1 MTNFLTNLIKLS
13 DYPFIYSLGAL
24 WLTTKGNQLTLDDL
38 SDLTVI
44 GPILSIIG
52 IIGTILAITDPVGN
66 SLRRILMIKP
76 PVPISRDHK
85 YGYQFTRAASPVP
98 PARQAISSNWISYE
112 IDKIVSEIY
121 FTFILLV
128 IAIALLASPYYS
140 NFIRICIYRFI
151 Q

>member
-66 SLRRILMIKP
+66 SLRRILMM
-76 PVPISRDHK
+76 
-85 YGYQFTRAASPVP
+85 
-98 PARQAISSNWISYE
+98 
-112 IDKIVSEIY
+112 
-121 FTFILLV
+121 
-128 IAIALLASPYYS
+128 
-140 NFIRICIYRFI
+140 
-151 Q
+151 